1 MRKLIAP
8 ALAALLLT
16 ACGGSSSSSSGGGG
30 SSPARGT
37 EGGGSVTIAQGVDPT
52 TMDPENQRETTTVNV
67 LQHFYDPLLERD
79 ATDPRKFNPKL
90 ATSWK
95 RVNDTTTRFDLRT
108 GVKFSD
114 GKPFT
119 AADVKYTVDYLLGRL
134 PHSKPEI
141 LSYQFGTLGKVKVVD
156 DHTVEFHTTGP
167 DPLLL
172 DRLTALYII
181 PKGAKP
187 KSLASTPVGTGP
199 YKLVKW
205 DRNNQVVMRA
215 KPDYY
220 GGKPAI
226 GQVTFKTMPDA
237 SARLAALESGDV
249 DLITNLPADNTE
261 DVKASG
267 RARVASV
274 PSARIASI
282 WFNTLDSAPLKKPEV
297 RQALNYAVDVDT
309 IIKQVMSGYG
319 QRVATIVAPYFAD
332 YDPSIKPF
340 PYDPNKA
347 KQLLAQAGY
356 PHGFPM
362 TLMVPEGRYEFADEV
377 SQAIQS
383 YLGKVGVKMKLQTV
397 DFGVFAK
404 ATQTR
409 KIPDGFYGAWGE
421 SFFNPID
428 ELEVAVVSGT
438 KGFSWFSNPEIDKLT
453 AQAAGQLDAA
463 KQKSTVSQIQQKML
477 QDPPFLF
484 LFAYKDLY
492 GISNRLD
499 WKPRSDESIEMY
511 GARLQDTG

>member
-8 ALAALLLT
+8 ALAALLLA
-16 ACGGSSSSSSGGGG
+16 ACGGSSSSDGGD

-37 EGGGSVTIAQGVDPT
+37 QGGGAVTIAQGVDPT
-52 TMDPENQRETTTVNV
+52 TMDPLQQRETTTVNV
-67 LQHFYDPLLERD
+67 LQHLYDPLLERD
-79 ATDPRKFNPKL
+79 GSDPRKFNPKL
-90 ATSWK
+90 ATAWK
-95 RVNDTTTRFDLRT
+95 HVDDTTTRFTLRT

-119 AADVKYTVDYLLGRL
+119 AADVKYTVDYLLGDL
-134 PHSKPEI
+134 PHAKPAI
-141 LSYQFGTLGKVKVVD
+141 LAYQFGTLKDVKVVD
-156 DHTVEFHTTGP
+156 DHTVDVRTKGA

-172 DRLTALYII
+172 DRLAQLYIV
-181 PKGAKP
+181 PDGADP

-199 YKLVKW
+199 YKLAKW
-205 DRNNQVVMRA
+205 DRNSQVVMEA

-220 GGKPAI
+220 GGPAAI
-226 GQVTFKTMPDA
+226 GKVTFKTMPDA
-237 SARLAALESGDV
+237 AARLAALESGDV
-249 DLITNLPADNTE
+249 DLITNVPADNVE
-261 DVKASG
+261 EVKSSG
-267 RARVASV
+267 RSRVESV

-297 RQALNYAVDVDT
+297 RVALNYAVDVDT

-319 QRVATIVAPYFAD
+319 ERVATIVPRYFQN

-340 PYDPNKA
+340 AFDPAKA

-356 PHGFPM
+356 PNGFSM
-362 TLMVPEGRYEFADEV
+362 TLMVPEGRYEFASEV
-377 SQAIQS
+377 SQAVGS
-383 YLGKVGVKMKLQTV
+383 YLGKVGVKVKLQTV

-404 ATQTR
+404 ATQSR

-428 ELEVAVVSGT
+428 ELEVAVVSGD
-438 KGFSWFSNPEIDKLT
+438 KGFSWYSNPQVDKLT
-453 AQAAGQLDAA
+453 ASAASALDPE
-463 KQKSTVSQIQQKML
+463 KQKQDVSQVQQLML

-492 GISNRLD
+492 GISSRLN
-499 WKPRSDESIEMY
+499 WKPRSDESISMY
-511 GARLQDTG
+511 GAKLQDAG